1 MLNADDQKRTK
12 IVRLL
17 SLKSCRYVSERDD
30 FAIRLLILSQ
40 WRDLRTGYL
49 RTGEL

>member
-1 MLNADDQKRTK
+1 MITDDQKRAK

-17 SLKSCRYVSERDD
+17 SLKSCVSERDDYHD

-40 WRDLRTGYL
+40 WRDLRTG
-49 RTGEL
+49 EL